1 MRNASLARSTI
12 RSVRV
17 RPVALRSVFPS
28 QISFQLS
35 FQLVSQVF
43 PRVLACLIFL
53 ATAFLCAIFLLSPA
67 AAQHGGG
74 GGGGHGGGGG
84 GGHSGGGHSS
94 SGHSSGHSSSHS
106 SAHSGGSHSGGHFG
120 WLHFGRHPGHKE
132 GSEAA
137 ADFGPS
143 SYVPAGLWNLRTR
156 RGSPGRMPTTLLW
169 SPLPL
174 RPRLERRGL
183 FPTASVP
190 LRQDR
195 FFRHRFPRFGVS
207 GCFFNGLTQV
217 CFFEPF
223 FSLFCGGLGY
233 YDSGF
238 GFEDGWTGWGDD
250 AGLTQSD
257 MAAMADAG
265 SAANPADND
274 GAEENSTPAEPA
286 AVPEEDRDLGAGV
299 FVLVLHNGTTQRVTD
314 YWTADGYLEY
324 VSPDGTRSHVPL
336 DALDLQGTVL
346 RNAPRGLAF
355 VLRSTPAR

>member
-1 MRNASLARSTI
+1 
-12 RSVRV
+12 
-17 RPVALRSVFPS
+17 
-28 QISFQLS
+28 
-35 FQLVSQVF
+35 
-43 PRVLACLIFL
+43 
-53 ATAFLCAIFLLSPA
+53 
-67 AAQHGGG
+67 
-74 GGGGHGGGGG
+74 
-84 GGHSGGGHSS
+84 
-94 SGHSSGHSSSHS
+94 
-106 SAHSGGSHSGGHFG
+106 
-120 WLHFGRHPGHKE
+120 
-132 GSEAA
+132 
-137 ADFGPS
+137 
-143 SYVPAGLWNLRTR
+143 
-156 RGSPGRMPTTLLW
+156 MPTTLLW

-286 AVPEEDRDLGAGV
+286 AVPEEDRDLSAGV